1 MGKIYV
7 AWDTTKP
14 DLAKVGMTTRE
25 AFVRVA
31 EAENPDYMLFTSFDV
46 DNELLEQTEKDIHS
60 FLERHFSRRNHKSY
74 GGVSEWFE
82 GTPKQVAQKCEEF
95 LKQGTSTQELRD
107 TITSLKKELS
117 AAKRE
122 KDNLVKDN
130 ELLKDKYTKLED
142 NFEALKKILKDLSDF
157 DGRSRLHSSVAE
169 SKPKDKLSKKSVKN
183 ALEVLRGQK

>member
-14 DLAKVGMTTRE
+14 DLAKVGMTTRD

-60 FLERHFSRRNHKSY
+60 FLERHFSRRNHQSY

-95 LKQGTSTQELRD
+95 LNQGTTTQELRD
-107 TITSLKKELS
+107 TITSLEKELS
-117 AAKRE
+117 VAKRA
-122 KDNLVKDN
+122 KGSLVKDN
-130 ELLKDKYTKLED
+130 ERLKEKYTKLEEK
-142 NFEALKKILKDLSDF
+142 FENLKNILKDLSNF
-157 DGRSRLHSSVAE
+157 DGTSSLQISEAE
-169 SKPKDKLSKKSVKN
+169 PKLKDKLSKKSVKN